1 MKNIL
6 IKALTAT
13 AILTSSTMTY
23 AQTIFSRPFET
34 IHGTA
39 PFSKIDDSQ
48 LMPAIDAG
56 IEQAKAE
63 VEAIASQK
71 AEPTFANTIEALENT
86 GSALDRVLNVFYP
99 LMSADASDAM
109 MEIDMEASAKLSDYS
124 TWLILN

>member
-1 MKNIL
+1 
-6 IKALTAT
+6 
-13 AILTSSTMTY
+13 MTY

-48 LMPAIDAG
+48 WMPAIDAG

-71 AEPTFANTIEALENT
+71 A
-86 GSALDRVLNVFYP
+86 
-99 LMSADASDAM
+99 
-109 MEIDMEASAKLSDYS
+109 
-124 TWLILN
+124 